1 MVEIS
6 IEELADNIESEDF
19 FREFGNP
26 VKVGCGERCM
36 AILSFELYERLFGEV
51 DLSKERP
58 IEMDDF
64 VADLKKI
71 IIENGM
77 GKEK

>member
-1 MVEIS
+1 MRFQLKS
-6 IEELADNIESEDF
+6 W
-19 FREFGNP
+19 
-26 VKVGCGERCM
+26 
-36 AILSFELYERLFGEV
+36 LSFELYERLVGEV
-51 DLSKERP
+51 DLSKERT

-64 VADLKKI
+64 VTDLKKI